1 MNKAAFYYKIPQQ
14 LFTFAVAISKRL
26 VILVQV
32 MVITSTKK
40 HKLKLRT
47 MKKLVTLFLV
57 AAGLVASTQVSAQTK
72 IGYISVQELVIA
84 MPEFK
89 KADTALAEYQNALNQ
104 QYAEMVED
112 FNMRDSLLS
121 SKDTQKYTKAQIEVK
136 RRDLGQLY
144 VKLQGWNQQAQ
155 QLYNAKEQEQLQ
167 PVYDK
172 ARKAIQDVAKENGF
186 TYVFSKEQLI
196 VSPPG
201 DDMMALVK
209 RKLNLK

>member
-1 MNKAAFYYKIPQQ
+1 
-14 LFTFAVAISKRL
+14 
-26 VILVQV
+26 
-32 MVITSTKK
+32 
-40 HKLKLRT
+40 

-57 AAGLVASTQVSAQTK
+57 AAGLIASAQVNAQTAK

-89 KADTALAEYQNALNQ
+89 KADTALGEYQSALNQ
-104 QYAEMVED
+104 QYADMVQE
-112 FNMRDSLLS
+112 FNEKDSLLS
-121 SKDTQKYTKAQIEVK
+121 SKDTTKYTKAQLEVK

-144 VKLQGWNQQAQ
+144 LKLQGWNQQAQ

-209 RKLNLK
+209 RKLGLK

>member
-1 MNKAAFYYKIPQQ
+1 
-14 LFTFAVAISKRL
+14 
-26 VILVQV
+26 
-32 MVITSTKK
+32 
-40 HKLKLRT
+40 
-47 MKKLVTLFLV
+47 MKKLVTLLFV
-57 AAGLVASTQVSAQTK
+57 AAGFLATAQVKAQAPK

-89 KADTALAEYQNALNQ
+89 KADTALADYQNALNE
-104 QYAEMVED
+104 QYADMVRD
-112 FNMRDSLLS
+112 FNRQDSLLS
-121 SKDTQKYTKAQIEVK
+121 GPDTLKYTKAQLEV
-136 RRDLGQLY
+136 RRRELGQLY
-144 VKLQGWNQQAQ
+144 LKLQGWNQQAQ
-155 QLYNAKEQEQLQ
+155 QLYNSKEQEQLQ

-209 RKLNLK
+209 RKLGIR